1 MTDTG
6 ESAVEYV
13 DDSDEG
19 WADDWIHVPLDFPHE
34 LWRSP
39 KAWASDIAA
48 QRFSRG
54 RERKQFARLALEVAL
69 ALIADPPSDASG
81 DADADPVFW
90 YVPRDG
96 GPHGF
101 AHMTIADPDPEVSDA
116 EGWATAGIDGS
127 EAPAQ
132 VTRYRSEKVG
142 EIVQV
147 ASTFRGDDQRVAGH
161 LCTVAVGQAQVFYLE
176 TTSADFMQLDR
187 MRPGLVGLVGMMREL
202 ELEELEELE
211 RERGVEGEV

>member
-34 LWRSP
+34 QWLNP

-54 RERKQFARLALEVAL
+54 RERKQLTRLALEVAL
-69 ALIADPPSDASG
+69 ALIDDPPSDASG
-81 DADADPVFW
+81 DDDADLVFW
-90 YVPRDG
+90 YAPRDG
-96 GPHGF
+96 GPHAF
-101 AHMTIADPDPEVSDA
+101 AHMTLADPDPEVSGA
-116 EGWATAGIDGS
+116 EGWAMAGADES
-127 EAPAQ
+127 ETPVQ
-132 VTRYRSEKVG
+132 MTRYQSEKVG

-147 ASTFRGDDQRVAGH
+147 ASTFRVDDQTVAGH
-161 LCTVAVGQAQVFYLE
+161 ICTVAVGQSQVFYLE
-176 TTSADFMQLDR
+176 TTSADFMQLAR
-187 MRPGLVGLVGMMREL
+187 MRPGLVGLVAMMREL
-202 ELEELEELE
+202 ELEEWE
-211 RERGVEGEV
+211 RELVVEGEV